1 MRINGWETLGF
12 GYNSLNDEYKNVR
25 SLVATKLVNTIQ
37 VFSLRTSVWRINNK
51 SAGFMIGDE
60 SQPAVHLDG
69 GLYWQ
74 DWRFKDKR

>member
-1 MRINGWETLGF
+1 M
-12 GYNSLNDEYKNVR
+12 
-25 SLVATKLVNTIQ
+25 
-37 VFSLRTSVWRINNK
+37 NNK
-51 SAGFMIGDE
+51 SAGFMLGDE